1 MAEIDIEETAESA
14 LFELSEIESIA
25 IRFAGDSG
33 DGSQLIGNEFA
44 NTSAIVGN
52 DISTLPDF
60 PAEIR
65 APAGTLPGVSGFQI
79 HISSEEIYTPGDE
92 PQVLVAMNPAALKAN
107 INDLPDGGIV
117 IANTDNFT
125 RNNLRKAG
133 YDGDPLEGNELSN
146 YRVVKVP
153 LTSLHKEA
161 VAHVEGLSNR
171 QIDMMKNFFAL
182 GLSYWIFDRPIEP
195 TIRMLE
201 KKFQGKDEIIDG
213 NVSTLKAGYN
223 FGETVEEFQV
233 QYQVKKAV
241 VAPGT
246 YRAVTGTQA
255 TAIGMV
261 TAAHKAGKTLFYGS
275 YPITPASAV
284 LEELAALKNFDVRT
298 FQAEDEISAL
308 GSVIGAAFGGAFAAT
323 GTSGPGIALKSEAM
337 NLALMMELPLVICDF
352 QRGGPSTGMPTKTEQ
367 SDLLQCMFGR
377 NGDSPIPIVS
387 PATPSDCF
395 DMIIEAFRIA
405 VETMSPVIFLS
416 DGYLNTS
423 AEPWKI
429 PDPNDIPT
437 IQTEHRT
444 DPEGFLPYLRDPKT
458 LSRPWV
464 LPGTPGLEHRLGG
477 LGKEDGTGNVSYD
490 PDDNQHMANIRAERL
505 ARIADRIP
513 LQHVM
518 GPKSGDLLVLGW
530 GCTYGAIRSA
540 VRRMRQQGYSVAA
553 AHLRYLNPFPK
564 NLGAILSSYKT
575 ILVPE
580 LNMGQLSLLLQA
592 KYPTQVIV
600 PFNKVQGLPFKIT
613 ELSGKIA
620 EILGAPKSASL

>member
-1 MAEIDIEETAESA
+1 MAETEETAESA
-14 LFELSEIESIA
+14 VKELAEVESIA

-33 DGSQLIGNEFA
+33 DGSQLIGGEFA

-52 DISTLPDF
+52 DISTMPDY

-65 APAGTLPGVSGFQI
+65 APAGTLPGVSGFQVR
-79 HISSEEIYTPGDE
+79 ISSEDIFTPGDE

-107 INDLPDGGIV
+107 VNDLPDGGIV
-117 IANTDNFT
+117 IANLDNFT

-133 YDGDPLEGNELSN
+133 YEESPLDDNSLSQ
-146 YRVVKVP
+146 YRVVQVP
-153 LTSLHKEA
+153 LTTLHKGA

-182 GLSYWIFDRPIEP
+182 GLAYWIFDRPLEP

-201 KKFQGKDEIIDG
+201 KKFQSRPEVVDG

-233 QYQVKKAV
+233 RYQIKKAV

-246 YRAVTGTQA
+246 YRAITGTQA
-255 TAIGMV
+255 TALGLV
-261 TAAHKAGKTLFYGS
+261 TAAQKAGKTLFFGS
-275 YPITPASAV
+275 YPITPASSV
-284 LEELAALKNFDVRT
+284 LEELASYKNFNVRT
-298 FQAEDEISAL
+298 FQAEDEISAI

-323 GTSGPGIALKSEAM
+323 GTSGPGLALKSEAM
-337 NLALMMELPLVICDF
+337 NLALMMELPLVICNF

-367 SDLLQCMFGR
+367 SDLLQCMYGR
-377 NGDSPIPIVS
+377 NGDSPMPIVA

-395 DMIIEAFRIA
+395 EMAFEAFRIA

-416 DGYLNTS
+416 DGYLNS
-423 AEPWKI
+423 SSEPWKI
-429 PDPNDIPT
+429 PNADDIPT
-437 IQTEHRT
+437 IEVENRT
-444 DPEGFLPYLRDPKT
+444 NPEGYLPYLRNEKT
-458 LSRPWV
+458 LARPWA

-490 PDDNQHMANIRAERL
+490 PDDNQHMANMRAERL

-513 LQHVM
+513 LQRVM

-530 GCTYGAIRSA
+530 GSTYGAIRSG
-540 VRRMRQQGYSVAA
+540 VRQARKQGYSVAA

-564 NLGAILSSYKT
+564 NLGNVLSSYKA

-580 LNMGQLSLLLQA
+580 LNMGQLSVLLKSQ
-592 KYPTQVIV
+592 YSGRII
-600 PFNKVQGLPFKIT
+600 PFNKVEGLPFKIS
-613 ELSGKIA
+613 EIADKIA
-620 EILGAPKSASL
+620 EIL

>member
-1 MAEIDIEETAESA
+1 MAETDTEETAESA
-14 LFELSEIESIA
+14 VQELGEVESIA

-33 DGSQLIGNEFA
+33 DGSQLIGSEFA

-52 DISTLPDF
+52 DISTMPDY

-65 APAGTLPGVSGFQI
+65 APAGTLPGVSGFQVR
-79 HISSEEIYTPGDE
+79 ISSEDIFTPGDE

-107 INDLPDGGIV
+107 VNDLPDGGIV
-117 IANTDNFT
+117 IANTDTFS

-133 YDGDPLEGNELSN
+133 YENNPLDDNSLSN

-153 LTSLHKEA
+153 LTTLHKEA

-182 GLSYWIFDRPIEP
+182 GLSYWIFDRPLEP

-201 KKFQGKDEIIDG
+201 KKFSGKSEIING
-213 NVSTLKAGYN
+213 NVSTLKAGYYY
-223 FGETVEEFQV
+223 GETVEEFQV
-233 QYQVKKAV
+233 RYHIKKAP

-246 YRAVTGTQA
+246 YRAITGTQA
-255 TAIGMV
+255 TALGMV

-275 YPITPASAV
+275 YPITPASSV

-298 FQAEDEISAL
+298 FQAEDEISAM
-308 GSVIGAAFGGAFAAT
+308 GSIIGAAFGGAFAAT
-323 GTSGPGIALKSEAM
+323 GTSGPGLALKSEAM
-337 NLALMMELPLVICDF
+337 NLALMMELPLVVCNF

-377 NGDSPIPIVS
+377 NGDSPMPIVA

-395 DMIIEAFRIA
+395 NMIIEAFRIA
-405 VETMSPVIFLS
+405 VEAMSPVIFLS
-416 DGYLNTS
+416 DGYLNS
-423 AEPWKI
+423 SSEPWKI
-429 PDPNDIPT
+429 PNSDDLPT
-437 IQTEHRT
+437 IQVENRT
-444 DPEGFLPYLRDPKT
+444 DPDGFLPYLRNPET
-458 LSRPWV
+458 LARPWA

-490 PDDNQHMANIRAERL
+490 PDDNQHMANMRAERL

-513 LQHVM
+513 LQRVM
-518 GPKSGDLLVLGW
+518 GPKSGDLLVVSW
-530 GCTYGAIRSA
+530 GSTYGAVRSG
-540 VRRMRQQGYSVAA
+540 VRKARQQGHSVAA

-564 NLGAILSSYKT
+564 NLGDILSSYKT

-580 LNMGQLSLLLQA
+580 LNMGQLSLLLKAQ
-592 KYPTQVIV
+592 YPGRII
-600 PFNKVQGLPFKIT
+600 PFTKVEGSPFKIS
-613 ELSGKIA
+613 EISDKIA
-620 EILGAPKSASL
+620 EIL

>member
-1 MAEIDIEETAESA
+1 MAEIDLEETAESA

-79 HISSEEIYTPGDE
+79 HISSEDIYTPGDE

-107 INDLPDGGIV
+107 VNDLPDGGII

-133 YDGDPLEGNELSN
+133 YDGDPLEGNGLSN

-153 LTSLHKEA
+153 LTTLHKEA

-308 GSVIGAAFGGAFAAT
+308 GLGHWRFFRRRVCRHGHQWPRHRTEKRSHE
-323 GTSGPGIALKSEAM
+323 PRPDDGIAPRYLRLSARRPQHGHAHQ
-337 NLALMMELPLVICDF
+337 NRAI
-352 QRGGPSTGMPTKTEQ
+352 GPAPMHVWSQWRQSHPHCFTGH
-367 SDLLQCMFGR
+367 
-377 NGDSPIPIVS
+377 
-387 PATPSDCF
+387 
-395 DMIIEAFRIA
+395 AFR
-405 VETMSPVIFLS
+405 
-416 DGYLNTS
+416 
-423 AEPWKI
+423 
-429 PDPNDIPT
+429 
-437 IQTEHRT
+437 
-444 DPEGFLPYLRDPKT
+444 
-458 LSRPWV
+458 
-464 LPGTPGLEHRLGG
+464 
-477 LGKEDGTGNVSYD
+477 
-490 PDDNQHMANIRAERL
+490 
-505 ARIADRIP
+505 
-513 LQHVM
+513 
-518 GPKSGDLLVLGW
+518 LL
-530 GCTYGAIRSA
+530 
-540 VRRMRQQGYSVAA
+540 
-553 AHLRYLNPFPK
+553 
-564 NLGAILSSYKT
+564 
-575 ILVPE
+575 
-580 LNMGQLSLLLQA
+580 
-592 KYPTQVIV
+592 
-600 PFNKVQGLPFKIT
+600 
-613 ELSGKIA
+613 
-620 EILGAPKSASL
+620 